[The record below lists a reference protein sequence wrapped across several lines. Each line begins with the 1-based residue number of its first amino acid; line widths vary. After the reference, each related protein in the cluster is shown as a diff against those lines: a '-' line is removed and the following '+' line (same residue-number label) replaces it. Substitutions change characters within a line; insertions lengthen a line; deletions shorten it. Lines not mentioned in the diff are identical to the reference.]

1 MPWNR
6 KKLYW
11 WAGGPITARFSN
23 SRKSLYLGQI
33 SSNFFKISQHASPRH
48 APCPGT
54 EKNYIGGPGAPSPP
68 VSGIRG
74 KACISAKSRRILE
87 KFHSMHP
94 LGMLHALEQK
104 KLKWWA
110 RGPHH
115 HPFPEFAEKLVS
127 RPNLVEFLKN
137 FTACIPWACSVQLNE
152 KN

>member
-11 WAGGPITARFSN
+11 WAGGPITTRFRN

-54 EKNYIGGPGAPSPP
+54 EKIIFVG
-68 VSGIRG
+68 
-74 KACISAKSRRILE
+74 
-87 KFHSMHP
+87 
-94 LGMLHALEQK
+94 
-104 KLKWWA
+104 

-115 HPFPEFAEKLVS
+115 HPLPEFAEKLVS

-152 KN
+152 KKLDWWAGGPIISAFRISGRVVSRL

>member
-1 MPWNR
+1 MQLNR

-11 WAGGPITARFSN
+11 WAGGPITTRFRN

-48 APCPGT
+48 VPCPGT

-68 VSGIRG
+68 VSGLRG

-94 LGMLHALEQK
+94 LGIFHALAQTI
-104 KLKWWA
+104 LIFLRLW
-110 RGPHH
+110 PHH

-127 RPNLVEFLKN
+127 RRNLVEFLKN
-137 FTACIPWACSVQLNE
+137 FTACIP
-152 KN
+152 